1 MTHPQPALAPALR
14 QFSRALG
21 FTAAALGGL
30 VLAGWVGRVE
40 GLVRLL
46 PGFVPMRPNTALC
59 LLLVGLAVALRAPR
73 GARGLARQSARALAA
88 VVVVL
93 AGASLIEQVFR
104 AELGVDQ
111 LLFLVPAVGG
121 DAHPGRMPAF
131 VAAALVLLGLA
142 TLGLDAER
150 PSGSRPA
157 QALALLAGL
166 VPLQAL
172 VSYAYGAQAQRG
184 ASPFTQ
190 VAPHAGVGLAALVA
204 AVLLARP
211 EHGFMRLLASAGPG
225 GTVARRLLLP
235 VVLLPIGLGWMFLV
249 GGLRL
254 GQYEALVGASF
265 VVVSAIVTGVAVV
278 WRNAREVHRADEERG
293 RVEDLLRAER
303 EWLRGL
309 QAERQTLL
317 EREQVARAEAERASR
332 AKDEFIA
339 TLSHELRTPLNS
351 VLGWAR
357 LLRSGRLDDAGLK
370 QAVEAIERGAT
381 TQAQIVDDLLD
392 VSRIVRGQL
401 RLDVRPVD
409 LRPVIEAAVDTVRPA
424 AQAREIAIEV
434 AVPARACP
442 VSGDAGRLQQIAWN
456 LLANAIKFTP
466 PGGRVQVT
474 LEALPDAVQLAVTD
488 DGQGIPSE
496 FLPHL
501 FERFRQLDSSTTRA
515 HGGLGLGLAIVR
527 HLVEAHG
534 GTVAGDSPGPG
545 KGSTFRVRLPPV
557 QARPRLRTG
566 EYPAV
571 VAPPL
576 RAEPDIPSLASLRVL
591 VVDDD
596 PDTRE
601 ALKQL
606 LEASGARVT
615 AAGSADEALE
625 ALQRAPPDVLVSDI
639 GMPGK
644 DGYDL
649 IRLVRALSPER
660 GGRVPAAALTAYA
673 QAEHRRAALVAGY
686 QLYLPKPIE
695 PAVLADAVARLAGR
709 A

>member
-1 MTHPQPALAPALR
+1 MDAQPTLAPALR
-14 QFSRALG
+14 HMSRALG

-30 VLAGWVGRVE
+30 VLVGWVGRVDM
-40 GLVRLL
+40 LSRLY
-46 PGFVPMRPNTALC
+46 PGFVAMRPNTAVC
-59 LLLVGLAVALRAPR
+59 LLLTGLAVALRAPR
-73 GARGLARQSARALAA
+73 GAPPLARRASQVLAAAALA
-88 VVVVL
+88 L
-93 AGASLIEQVFR
+93 AGASLAQHLFR
-104 AELGVDQ
+104 GDLGVDQ
-111 LLFLVPAVGG
+111 LLFLVPAVPA
-121 DAHPGRMPAF
+121 DPHPGRMPVF

-142 TLGLDAER
+142 TLGLEAER

-157 QALALLAGL
+157 QALALVAGL

-172 VSYAYGAQAQRG
+172 VGHAYGAPAQRG

-190 VAPHAGVGLAALVA
+190 VAPHAGVGLALLVG

-211 EHGFMRLLASAGPG
+211 EHGFMRLVASGGPG

-235 VVLLPIGLGWMFLV
+235 VALLPIVLGWVFLV
-249 GGLRL
+249 GGPRL

-265 VVVSAIVTGVAVV
+265 AVVTAIVTGAAVA
-278 WRNAREVHRADEERG
+278 WRIARAVHRTDEERG

-317 EREQVARAEAERASR
+317 EREQAARAEAEHANR

-357 LLRSGRLDDAGLK
+357 LLRSGRLDEAGSR

-392 VSRIVRGQL
+392 VSRIVRGEL

-424 AQAREIAIEV
+424 ARARDIAIEV
-434 AVPARACP
+434 NLPPRAAP

-466 PGGRVQVT
+466 PGGRVEVR
-474 LEALPDAVQLAVTD
+474 LEQLPEAVEIAVRD
-488 DGQGIPSE
+488 DGQGVPPE

-545 KGSTFRVRLPPV
+545 QGSTFTVRLPVIQP
-557 QARPRLRTG
+557 RPRLRTG

-571 VAPPL
+571 AASPQLSDSPVQ
-576 RAEPDIPSLASLRVL
+576 SLASLRVL

-596 PDTRE
+596 SDTRA
-601 ALKQL
+601 ALRHL
-606 LEASGARVT
+606 LEAAGAEVT
-615 AAGSADEALE
+615 AAASADEALE
-625 ALQRAPPDVLVSDI
+625 ALRRAPPDVLVSDI

-649 IRLVRALSPER
+649 IRLIRALAPEQ

-673 QAEHRRAALVAGY
+673 QPDHRRAALQAGY
-686 QLYLPKPIE
+686 QLYLPKPVE
-695 PAVLADAVARLAGR
+695 PAALAEAVAHLAGR